1 MRIFDFL
8 RNLIPSFTKDEVKE
22 KLRLVSQM
30 LQQTLEG
37 YLSAVDILGV
47 LAFKSRYGKEFDSDF
62 RSKVRTSYRG
72 TSIGVIQQ
80 ILSNVTN
87 FIDQLAPLVEKSY
100 NRDVVV
106 DGLTYKRAEILR
118 TLGYL
123 DFMVTYARQLLH
135 YLLVVEANVQAK
147 TLPDGREIA
156 KPEIEWLNANRATF
170 FRLLLTFAE
179 NYRDLIKKLDEIPDI
194 NVGENDEQT
203 IAHTVGVNR
212 LDPLKNNFLPGI
224 TPMFM
229 SIGIAWTQWQVKRYE
244 RLKEDVKVIQYRIE
258 QLRLQAQGKEDAQ
271 LERTIAKYEEYL
283 EDLSR
288 DIAKMEQKWK

>member
-47 LAFKSRYGKEFDSDF
+47 PAFKSRYGKEFDSDF
-62 RSKVRTSYRG
+62 RSKVRTQYRG
-72 TSIGVIQQ
+72 TSIGIIQQ

-135 YLLVVEANVQAK
+135 YLLVVEANVKAG

-283 EDLSR
+283 EDLAR

>member
-37 YLSAVDILGV
+37 YLSAVDVLGV
-47 LAFKSRYGKEFDSDF
+47 PGFKSRAGKEFDNDF
-62 RSKVRTSYRG
+62 RSKVRTPFRG
-72 TSIGVIQQ
+72 TSISVIQQ
-80 ILSNVTN
+80 VLSNVTN
-87 FIDQLAPLVEKSY
+87 FIDQLSPLVEKSY

-135 YLLVVEANVQAK
+135 YLLVVEANFQAK
-147 TLPDGREIA
+147 TLPDGRELP
-156 KPEIEWLNANRATF
+156 KPEIDWLNANRATF
-170 FRLLLTFAE
+170 FRLLLTFAD
-179 NYRDLIKKLDEIPDI
+179 NYRDLIKKLDDIPDI

-203 IAHTVGVNR
+203 IQHTVSVSR

-258 QLRLQAQGKEDAQ
+258 QLRLQAQGKQDAQ

-283 EDLSR
+283 NDLAY

>member
-47 LAFKSRYGKEFDSDF
+47 PAFKSRYGKEFDNDF
-62 RSKVRTSYRG
+62 RGKVRTQYRG
-72 TSIGVIQQ
+72 TSIGVMQQ